1 MSKNQHVVPYGDRW
15 AVRKEGNTKAS
26 AVYETKKAAIN
37 VARNAASST
46 SSEVVVHNKDGRVHS
61 KDSYGGDPFSP
72 RRYRRS
78 F

>member
-15 AVRKEGNTKAS
+15 AVRKAGNTKVS
-26 AVYETKKAAIN
+26 AVHRTKKEAIN
-37 VARNAASST
+37 VARHVASST
-46 SSEVVVHNKDGRVHS
+46 KSEVVIHNKDGRIHS
-61 KDSYGGDPFSP
+61 KDSYGGDPFPP